1 METAL
6 PLTLHLLG
14 ALGLYMLA
22 VSAGA
27 LLAPER
33 WRTIGEELERSP
45 ALTIVMGIATYAI
58 GVSLLGVHHGLADPL
73 QFLVTAIGAIVTLEG
88 LLILAVPR
96 AMIAIGAPFY
106 VRPRAWAIVTA
117 VLGLVFVV
125 IGLLGRA
132 P

>member
-14 ALGLYMLA
+14 ALGLYLLA
-22 VSAGA
+22 VSTGA
-27 LLAPER
+27 WLAPER
-33 WRTIGEELERSP
+33 WRAMGEDIERSP
-45 ALTIVMGIATYAI
+45 ALTIVMGVATYAI
-58 GVSLLGVHHGLADPL
+58 GIALLAAHHGLADPL
-73 QFLVTAIGAIVTLEG
+73 QFLVTAIGAIATLEG
-88 LLILAVPR
+88 LSLLAVPR
-96 AMIAIGAPFY
+96 AMVAIGAPFFA
-106 VRPRAWAIVTA
+106 RPRAWAIVTA